1 MMARQYKRNDHKY
14 YGENPYQRKTSFKHG
29 REIVKPID
37 KADYEEMVRLCLVH
51 RDKAKKGTNTYFRW
65 YRNYIIL
72 LVGVNTG
79 NRITTIIE
87 QIPRDYIGGKYTV
100 TEHKTGKRQQ
110 FELNAS
116 VYQSVKK
123 YIDEFDIGLN
133 EFMFKSRIDSKD
145 AITREGVWRF
155 MKKLAKEANIEY
167 PIACHSMRKS
177 YGRWFYDET
186 HDLLMVQQLLGHD
199 SAETTMRYICLE
211 PNEIQEVRKGIAYV
225 TRYE

>member
-1 MMARQYKRNDHKY
+1 MPREIKRLNHKY
-14 YGENPYQRKTSFKHG
+14 YGKNPYERKTMFKHG

-37 KADYEEMVRLCLVH
+37 KDDFDEMIRLCLVH
-51 RDKAKKGTNTYFRW
+51 RDKAKCENTYFRW
-65 YRNYIIL
+65 YRNYILL

-87 QIPRDYIGGKYTV
+87 QIPRDYIGGKYTA

-110 FELNAS
+110 FQLNPE
-116 VYQSVKK
+116 VYERVKK

-133 EFMFKSRIDSKD
+133 EFMFKSRIDSN
-145 AITREGVWRF
+145 APITREGVWYM
-155 MKKLAKEANIEY
+155 MKKLAREANIEY
-167 PIACHSMRKS
+167 PVGCHSMRKS
-177 YGRWFYDET
+177 YGRWMYDDT

-211 PNEIQEVRKGIAYV
+211 ANEIQEVRTNIAHIP
-225 TRYE
+225 RYE